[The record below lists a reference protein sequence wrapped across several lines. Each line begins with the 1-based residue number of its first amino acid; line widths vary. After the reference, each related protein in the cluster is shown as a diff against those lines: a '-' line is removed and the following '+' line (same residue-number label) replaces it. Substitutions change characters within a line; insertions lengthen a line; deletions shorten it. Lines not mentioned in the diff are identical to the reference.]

1 MSRRVAPL
9 SATLGAVFALA
20 AIGPLGAEP
29 RAPASIIGHY
39 RVPGSEM
46 IIAIADCGA
55 GQLCG
60 RIATLGKLAQSSDG
74 EQQAQ
79 RRGLCGVA
87 VLTEL
92 HPTEDGWQGR
102 LHDPEL
108 GDDYT
113 LDLVNLWPLQGTA
126 PGAVLSAR
134 RYRAPPL
141 LTRTMPKLEAWTRV
155 APPAASCGAAT
166 PTS

>member
-1 MSRRVAPL
+1 MSRRLARF
-9 SATLGAVFALA
+9 SAALGAVFALA

-29 RAPASIIGHY
+29 LAPVSIVGHY
-39 RVPGSEM
+39 RVQGSEM
-46 IIAIADCGA
+46 IIAIADCGQ

-60 RIATLGKLAQSSDG
+60 RVAALGKLAQTGDA
-74 EQQAQ
+74 EQLAQ
-79 RRGLCGVA
+79 RRRLCGAA

-92 HPTEDGWQGR
+92 HPTEAGWQGR
-102 LHDPEL
+102 FHDPEF

-113 LDLVNLWPLQGTA
+113 LNLWAQNGAA
-126 PGAVLSAR
+126 PGASLKAR

-141 LTRTMPKLEAWTRV
+141 LSRSMPRLEAWIRV
-155 APPAASCGAAT
+155 APPTAACDAAT

>member
-9 SATLGAVFALA
+9 SIAFGAIFAMA

-29 RAPASIIGHY
+29 RAPVSIIGHY
-39 RVPGSEM
+39 RVQGSEM
-46 IIAIADCGA
+46 IIAIADCGE

-60 RIATLGKLAQSSDG
+60 RIATLGKLAQSG
-74 EQQAQ
+74 NAEQPTQ
-79 RRGLCGVA
+79 RRRLCGLT

-92 HPTEDGWQGR
+92 HPTEAGWQGR
-102 LHDPEL
+102 FHDPEL

-113 LDLVNLWPLQGTA
+113 LNLWAQQGTA
-126 PGAVLSAR
+126 PGEVLSAR
-134 RYRAPPL
+134 RYRSPPL
-141 LTRTMPKLEAWTRV
+141 LTRSMPKLEAWTRV
-155 APPAASCGAAT
+155 APPAAPCGAAT